1 MGLQGM
7 TGLGG
12 GALGGAGAGGA
23 GAYMLEYVILGN
35 EPGYNTQ
42 DTITIPTDYA
52 YTTVKVAGCGGG
64 GYGGRSIEGGGGGGG
79 SAGNIVGDEFPI
91 PGLSITSLYYKIGY
105 GGDGSNPVAN
115 DAYVKINGPSGTDLI
130 RFTAGGDGEGAEEGA
145 GGPATGAGPSNGKA
159 GGDGGWAWYDG
170 KDPTPTKNGGPA
182 YACAGGGGGGGGSP
196 GPTGPQPPHVAGAVG
211 GYVPT
216 APATYG
222 TAGAIESLGALSLGP
237 APQTWTIPQDG
248 PQGAPQPG
256 WGGGSPG
263 QAYPRPGNPPGYGGA
278 GNRGNGYAGG
288 GESQWGGGGGG
299 GGGAGIYFMEPEP
312 TSPLRPHHEK
322 GFGGGG
328 GGGGGFYGYG
338 GGGGRGMLI
347 IQIY

>member
-7 TGLGG
+7 TGMGG

-23 GAYMLEYVILGN
+23 AAYMLEYVILGN

-42 DTITIPTDYA
+42 DTITIPTDYS

-79 SAGNIVGDEFPI
+79 SAGNIIGDEFPI

-130 RFTAGGDGEGAEEGA
+130 RFTAGGDGEGVNEGV
-145 GGPATGAGPSNGKA
+145 GGPATGAGPSNGRA

-170 KDPTPTKNGGPA
+170 KDPVPTKNGGPA
-182 YACAGGGGGGGGSP
+182 LACAGGGGGGGGSP
-196 GPTGPQPPHVAGAVG
+196 GPTGPQPPHRPGAVG
-211 GYVPT
+211 GYVPNT
-216 APATYG
+216 PAPEG
-222 TAGAIESLGALSLGP
+222 TGAAIQSLGALSIGP
-237 APQTWTIPQDG
+237 APQTWSIPQDG
-248 PQGAPQPG
+248 PGGQG
-256 WGGGSPG
+256 WGGGSGG
-263 QAYPRPGNPPGYGGA
+263 QGYPRPANPPGYGGS
-278 GNRGNGYAGG
+278 GNDGAGYAGG

-299 GGGAGIYFMEPEP
+299 GGGAGIYFAEPDP

-322 GFGGGG
+322 GFGGGAG
-328 GGGGGFYGYG
+328 GGGGYYGYG